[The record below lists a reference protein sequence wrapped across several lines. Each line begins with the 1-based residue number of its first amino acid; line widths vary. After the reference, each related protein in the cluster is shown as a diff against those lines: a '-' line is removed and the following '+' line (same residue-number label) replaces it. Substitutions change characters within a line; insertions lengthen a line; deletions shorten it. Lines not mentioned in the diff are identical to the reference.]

1 VTSLSPSPT
10 GGGAGRESTVPFF
23 GAPRRSPHLI
33 RRPRLEARLDEGAM
47 ITTISAGAGSGK
59 TALLATWVSA
69 SAVNG
74 VWVDASTAPGDR
86 VSFWRHTFDLLA
98 EAAGRDGDEALR
110 DTVLAT
116 SSTLADATVSTA
128 VARLARSAGSMVVVV
143 DNAHLLDLDA
153 VGPDLVALAR
163 FSTGARIIVADRRRR
178 FRPELLAS
186 DVDEV
191 RLASDDLLLDA
202 DETARVIDAT
212 RTRHRLRGRID
223 AAEVLRLTGGI
234 AGLTRQLVAHGTTR
248 PERSDDPDLLVAWM
262 SDARRI
268 LRDARAAATPDA
280 AAPHAKGA
288 VAGAPATDRLE
299 TGAVPAAHLL
309 ALLGSATPE
318 EAARLASVPS
328 DAAAAVLDSAADHG
342 LGGWHGE
349 GRSASFTFAPLVTRA
364 AAAVV
369 ARSASADE
377 RRRVAARLAQAHA
390 VRGEATTAF
399 CLAIDAGDFDL
410 AVAIGKRSFLQ
421 MIKDDTPAL
430 LQRLRRVP
438 LTRLRRHPLL
448 ILFLAMLHA
457 QSPRGRAAAILH
469 FGLAERLARATEAT
483 ASPEDRAVMVGVR
496 NASMRMQGA
505 FDKAVP
511 VAREFLERFDALTPE
526 EQDRLSSLSRHL
538 LWQVAHTLFFAGETD
553 AAVGATQRML
563 AVPVPEDL
571 VEDRGIQPALTLM
584 AAVQATVGSI
594 TSARET
600 LAEAAR
606 HPRRSSPFYAVW
618 ERTADALSAIERG
631 EFDAAVGL
639 LDSLDHAVDDG
650 EYWPVDVVVRAMG
663 EAGAGRAPD
672 ALRRIEA
679 VLDADSPPRQAA
691 AARDLVVVLRAI
703 LSAAVRPAGEAALVL
718 RHVSRTGA
726 LSALAESVVALRG
739 GDPVRALGLA
749 GQASGEPSV
758 PRVRAAALLV
768 RAASC
773 LALGQE
779 EAVARAARD
788 ALGILET
795 ESLSTPWVLL
805 TADERVAITALVE
818 GQASDVTRER
828 LARMPVLFHVRAHV
842 ERLTERERAVLA
854 RLVAGDTIPQVAEA
868 SGVSSNTIKTQRARI
883 YRKLGVDN
891 RADAARVALENDLL

>member
-1 VTSLSPSPT
+1 
-10 GGGAGRESTVPFF
+10 
-23 GAPRRSPHLI
+23 
-33 RRPRLEARLDEGAM
+33 M

-69 SAVNG
+69 HALDG

-86 VSFWRHTFDLLA
+86 VSFWRHAFDLLA
-98 EAAGRDGDEALR
+98 EAAGRDGDGALR
-110 DTVLAT
+110 DAALPP
-116 SSTLADATVSTA
+116 SSTLTEATVSTA
-128 VARLARSAGSMVVVV
+128 VARLARSVGSMVVVV

-153 VGPDLVALAR
+153 IGPDLVALAR
-163 FSTGARIIVADRRRR
+163 FSTGTRIVVADRRRR

-191 RLASDDLLLDA
+191 RLTPDDLLLDA

-212 RTRHRLRGRID
+212 RTRHRMRGRVD
-223 AAEVLRLTGGI
+223 VAEVHRLTGGI
-234 AGLTRQLVAHGTTR
+234 AGLTRRLVAHGTAH
-248 PERSDDPDLLVAWM
+248 PERTDDPDLLVAWT
-262 SDARRI
+262 SDARHI
-268 LRDARAAATPDA
+268 LRNTGVADTPDA
-280 AAPHAKGA
+280 EALDTDTSDAESPDAAGLDA
-288 VAGAPATDRLE
+288 AGLDAARLE

-318 EAARLASVPS
+318 EAARLAGVPPT
-328 DAAAAVLDSAADHG
+328 AAAAVLDAAADHG
-342 LGGWHGE
+342 LGGWRGE
-349 GRSASFTFAPLVTRA
+349 GRSETFVFAPLATRA
-364 AAAVV
+364 AAAIV
-369 ARSASADE
+369 ARSAPADE
-377 RRRVAARLAQAHA
+377 QRRVAAHLAQAYA
-390 VRGEATTAF
+390 LRGEATTAF

-410 AVAIGKRSFLQ
+410 AIAIGKRSFLQ

-448 ILFLAMLHA
+448 ILFVAMLHA

-496 NASMRMQGA
+496 NATMRMQGA

-511 VAREFLERFDALTPE
+511 VARDFLERFDALTPE

-538 LWQVAHTLFFAGETD
+538 LWQAAHTLFFAGET
-553 AAVGATQRML
+553 AAAIGATQRML

-594 TSARET
+594 ASARET

-606 HPRRSSPFYAVW
+606 HPRRASPFYAVW
-618 ERTADALSAIERG
+618 ERAAEALSAIERG
-631 EFDAAVGL
+631 EFDAAVDL
-639 LDSLDHAVDDG
+639 LDTLDHPVGDG
-650 EYWPVDVVVRAMG
+650 EYWPVDVIVRAMG
-663 EAGAGRAPD
+663 DVGAGRAPD

-703 LSAAVRPAGEAALVL
+703 LAAADRPAGEATLEL

-739 GDPVRALGLA
+739 GDPVRALGVA
-749 GQASGEPSV
+749 GQASGEPSAA

-773 LALGQE
+773 LAIGQE
-779 EAVARAARD
+779 EAAARAARD

-795 ESLSTPWVLL
+795 ESLSTPWLLL
-805 TADERVAITALVE
+805 TEGERAAITALLE
-818 GQASDVTRER
+818 GELSVTAAER

>member
-1 VTSLSPSPT
+1 
-10 GGGAGRESTVPFF
+10 
-23 GAPRRSPHLI
+23 
-33 RRPRLEARLDEGAM
+33 M
-47 ITTISAGAGSGK
+47 ITTISGGAGSGK
-59 TALLATWVSA
+59 TALLATWA
-69 SAVNG
+69 AANALHG

-86 VSFWRHTFDLLA
+86 VSFWRHAFDLLA
-98 EAAGRDGDEALR
+98 EAAGRDGDGALR
-110 DTVLAT
+110 DAVLSP
-116 SSTLADATVSTA
+116 SSTLTDATMSAA
-128 VARLARSAGSMVVVV
+128 VARLARSVGPMVLVV
-143 DNAHLLDLDA
+143 DNAHLLDLEA

-163 FSTGARIIVADRRRR
+163 FSTGTRIVVADRRRR
-178 FRPELLAS
+178 FRPEMLAS

-191 RLASDDLLLDA
+191 RLAPDDLLLDP

-212 RTRHRLRGRID
+212 RTRHRMRGRVD
-223 AAEVLRLTGGI
+223 AAEVHRLTGGI
-234 AGLTRQLVAHGTTR
+234 AGLTRHLVAHGTAH
-248 PERSDDPDLLVAWM
+248 PERTDDPDLLVPWTSA
-262 SDARRI
+262 ARRI
-268 LRDARAAATPDA
+268 LRDTDA
-280 AAPHAKGA
+280 HRPGR
-288 VAGAPATDRLE
+288 PE

-309 ALLGSATPE
+309 ALLGSVAPE
-318 EAARLASVPS
+318 EAARLAEIPPI
-328 DAAAAVLDSAADHG
+328 AAGAVLDSAADHG
-342 LGGWHGE
+342 LGGWLG
-349 GRSASFTFAPLVTRA
+349 GDRSETFVFAPLVTRA

-369 ARSASADE
+369 ARSAPADE
-377 RRRVAARLAQAHA
+377 QRRVAARLAQAHA
-390 VRGEATTAF
+390 ARGHATTAF

-457 QSPRGRAAAILH
+457 QSPRGRAAAMLH
-469 FGLAERLARATEAT
+469 FGLAERLARSTEAT

-496 NASMRMQGA
+496 NATMRMQGS

-538 LWQVAHTLFFAGETD
+538 LWQVAHTLFFAGETA
-553 AAVGATQRML
+553 AAVGAVQRML

-584 AAVQATVGSI
+584 AAVQATVGSL

-606 HPRRSSPFYAVW
+606 HPRRASPFYAVW
-618 ERTADALSAIERG
+618 ERAADALSAIERG
-631 EFDAAVGL
+631 EFAGAVDL
-639 LDSLDHAVDDG
+639 LDTLDHPVGDG
-650 EYWPVDVVVRAMG
+650 EYWPVDLIVRALG
-663 EAGAGRAPD
+663 EVGAGRAPD
-672 ALRRIEA
+672 ALRRVEA

-691 AARDLVVVLRAI
+691 AARDVVVVLRTI
-703 LSAAVRPAGEAALVL
+703 LAAAVRPAGEAAVAL
-718 RHVSRTGA
+718 RHVSRSGA
-726 LSALAESVVALRG
+726 PSAIAESVVALRA

-749 GQASGEPSV
+749 GQASGEPSAA
-758 PRVRAAALLV
+758 PRMRAAALLV

-773 LALGQE
+773 LAMGQE
-779 EAVARAARD
+779 EAVARVARD
-788 ALGILET
+788 AFDILEA
-795 ESLSTPWVLL
+795 EGLSTPWLLL
-805 TADERVAITALVE
+805 TAGERTAITAVLE
-818 GQASDVTRER
+818 PGLPDVVRDR
-828 LARMPVLFHVRAHV
+828 LAGMPVLFHVRAPV

-854 RLVAGDTIPQVAEA
+854 RLVAGDTIPQVAQA
-868 SGVSSNTIKTQRARI
+868 SRVSANTIKTQRARI